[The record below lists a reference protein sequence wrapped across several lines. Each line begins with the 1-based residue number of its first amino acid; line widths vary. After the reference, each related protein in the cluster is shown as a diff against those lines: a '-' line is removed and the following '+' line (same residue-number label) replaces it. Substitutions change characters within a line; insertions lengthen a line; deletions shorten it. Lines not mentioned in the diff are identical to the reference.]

1 MLHGFES
8 AFRLCGWKHGQRR
21 LYPALHRLERQS
33 WVQSEWKQSESK
45 QKARYY
51 RITAKGK
58 KQLASDLG
66 RWERIVE
73 AIGSVMYVKPEE
85 SES

>member
-1 MLHGFES
+1 MNVMCISTL
-8 AFRLCGWKHGQRR
+8 RLGQT
-21 LYPALHRLERQS
+21 
-33 WVQSEWKQSESK
+33 
-45 QKARYY
+45 
-51 RITAKGK
+51 II
-58 KQLASDLG
+58 LG